1 MKQTSKQ
8 LNYFQVRPQGI
19 EREKLKNISTQ
30 VLENSNLDYRV
41 KSHINFIFCC
51 LFICFS
57 SAVLAQQTV
66 TGTVYGSDGME
77 IPGASVIQKGPTNHT
92 KCY

>member
-41 KSHINFIFCC
+41 K
-51 LFICFS
+51 
-57 SAVLAQQTV
+57 
-66 TGTVYGSDGME
+66 
-77 IPGASVIQKGPTNHT
+77 
-92 KCY
+92 